1 MGSPDF
7 PSLRYSMFA
16 KLCYLL
22 MLFPNPTVFD
32 VGVFGLFDL
41 LNEFGEAAVRSFGDE

>member
-1 MGSPDF
+1 
-7 PSLRYSMFA
+7 MFA

-32 VGVFGLFDL
+32 ICVFGLFDL
-41 LNEFGEAAVRSFGDE
+41 LDEFGEAAVRSFGDE